1 MIIALSLIW
10 GASFMFIRVADRQFD
25 PSALVWF
32 RLLLACAVLVP
43 VVLVAVG
50 RSGLRQARVAW
61 RPIVLVGLINTAIPF
76 MLFAWAETR
85 IDSSLAAIL
94 QAAAPIFTVL
104 IAVRFSHERVSGMRW
119 AGILL
124 GLAGVAM
131 LVGSPGKG
139 GTLASLAIVL
149 AALCYAI
156 GSTIS
161 SRVLSGTE
169 PLVIAA
175 GSSVVA
181 AILVT
186 PLGVTH
192 LPTSVPDWKE
202 SASVITLGVVGTGVA
217 YIIFFA
223 LLRSAGPSRTILVT
237 YVVPGVALL
246 YGVLLLGEPLEA
258 AYLAGLGLI
267 LAGVILGGRRERK
280 APRSSVALAATQSV
294 D

>member
-1 MIIALSLIW
+1 M
-10 GASFMFIRVADRQFD
+10 
-25 PSALVWF
+25 
-32 RLLLACAVLVP
+32 
-43 VVLVAVG
+43 
-50 RSGLRQARVAW
+50 QARVAW
-61 RPIVLVGLINTAIPF
+61 RPLVLVGLINTAIPF

-104 IAVRFSHERVSGMRW
+104 LAVRFSHERVSGMRW

-124 GLAGVAM
+124 GLAGVAL

-139 GTLASLAIVL
+139 GTLASLAVVL

-161 SRVLSGTE
+161 SRALSGTE

-186 PLGVTH
+186 PLGLTH
-192 LPTSVPDWKE
+192 LPTSIPAWKE

-267 LAGVILGGRRERK
+267 LAGVILAGRRERN

-294 D
+294 E